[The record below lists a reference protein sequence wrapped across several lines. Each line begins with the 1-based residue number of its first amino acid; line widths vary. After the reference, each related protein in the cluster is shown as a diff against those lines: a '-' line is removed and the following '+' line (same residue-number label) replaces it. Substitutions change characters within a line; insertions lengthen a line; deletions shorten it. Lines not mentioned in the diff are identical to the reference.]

1 MRVLDLG
8 GRAATWEQLSVSPAE
23 VVILNSSDWHSGLA
37 DAQGE
42 PQGSLPVHLVVGDAC
57 SPPADITRDH
67 FDLIY
72 SNSVIEHVGG
82 HSQRRAFADTVHS
95 LGDHHWIQTPYR
107 YFPIEPHWVFPGMQ
121 FLPLKLQ
128 AQISA
133 RWPVGWVQLARDMQF
148 SDHVETV
155 LGVELLSIVALRHYF
170 PQSEVLIERVLKL
183 PKSLIATA

>member
-8 GRAATWEQLSVSPAE
+8 GRAATWEKSPVSPAE

-37 DAQGE
+37 DAPGE
-42 PQGSLPVHLVVGDAC
+42 HQERPRARLVVGDAC
-57 SPPADITRDH
+57 SPPPEIGHDH

-82 HSQRRAFADTVHS
+82 HGQRRAFATTVLS

-107 YFPIEPHWVFPGMQ
+107 YFPLEPHWVFPGMQ
-121 FLPLKLQ
+121 FLPLKLK

-133 RWPVGWVQLARDMQF
+133 RWPVGWVQMAGDMQYQ
-148 SDHVETV
+148 DHVEMA
-155 LGVELLSIVALRHYF
+155 LGVELLSIAALSHYF
-170 PQSEVLIERVLKL
+170 PQSEILVERALML
-183 PKSLIATA
+183 PKSLVATA